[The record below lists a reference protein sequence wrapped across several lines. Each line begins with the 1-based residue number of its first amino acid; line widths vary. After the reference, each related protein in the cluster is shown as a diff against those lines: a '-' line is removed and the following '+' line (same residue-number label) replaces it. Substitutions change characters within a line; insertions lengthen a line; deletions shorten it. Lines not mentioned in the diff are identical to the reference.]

1 MLLIDV
7 GEELQIIVE
16 RIIQESLNGVP
27 IIVEGKRDL
36 EALRNIGVKGEI
48 IIFKSLRELVDKL
61 RILNAKR
68 VILLMDMDREGE
80 DKTRYI
86 KKFLEGIIEVD
97 TAYWLKLYR
106 YRYLGFTTIE
116 SFFKNIDK
124 MVRKEWL

>member
-1 MLLIDV
+1 
-7 GEELQIIVE
+7 
-16 RIIQESLNGVP
+16 
-27 IIVEGKRDL
+27 
-36 EALRNIGVKGEI
+36 
-48 IIFKSLRELVDKL
+48 ELVDKL